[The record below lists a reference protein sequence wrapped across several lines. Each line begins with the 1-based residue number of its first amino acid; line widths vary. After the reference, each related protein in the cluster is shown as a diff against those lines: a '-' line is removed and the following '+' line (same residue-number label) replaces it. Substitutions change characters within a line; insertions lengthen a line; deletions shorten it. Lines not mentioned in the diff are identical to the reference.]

1 MKRLVFL
8 SFAMALAMAIS
19 HSCLRYEPKGSLPSS
34 DFEQGLY
41 RIECN
46 MENFKQD
53 VATKVTTT
61 LSGESLTSVWNEGD
75 VIGVFPD
82 KGGDQVSFT
91 VSGGAGTGTCLFD
104 GEGWGLLPSA
114 RYSGYYPFHTDNYGD
129 ADARKH
135 IGVSYIGQR
144 QATKDVFC
152 VGKYDYMVC
161 TNAVPSFADANEP
174 GGTCTFNFRHLGA
187 LLVLDV
193 TFPEAATLDSLELV
207 ATGNQFIRTG
217 TVDLSQ
223 EQPFVSIVPTSTGN
237 ILAMA
242 LDGMSVAAG
251 ETVRFYMMSPPA
263 NLTGNPTVKAVLTN
277 GRSMTQQL
285 ASSYELI
292 GGHAYAI
299 AATLAMQPA
308 VLNLSQTHF
317 YPNFRAGEI
326 TFRVTCDEPYT
337 IAPTVSWMTMVS
349 ETTINAQEKEYTF
362 RMTANNGTTQRP
374 GAICVTGATSGA
386 RYVNV
391 YQAGLSIPVAGEGR
405 TIYNTT
411 GNYRYRYGPSI
422 IMHDNGTIDAWFS
435 SPGNLGTRSG
445 MADVLTYRSSTDGG
459 QTWTNE
465 VLALEGTYGQND
477 AWSICDPGAAYF
489 DGYYYMAYTSTTN
502 TSSSNGLQGLE
513 NDCYIARSTSPTGPW
528 QKWSGSGWGNSPQP
542 IIEYTGPSGKW
553 GIGEPSIVV
562 KDNTIYLYY
571 TYDDGNTPLT
581 KVATADRSN
590 PNWPGS
596 LTLHGTAVDKS
607 WLAIT
612 HDGLDPNNPALAP
625 LLGMYDSCDV
635 KYVDDHGLFYAFHT
649 SWRIT
654 ALSRLSVWT
663 SVDGLTFTY
672 LGDVTGNVIIYAHNM
687 GVSGDGLGHIDL
699 SKTQYV
705 SYAYSPASV
714 SDRAH
719 GQWST
724 YWSVLT
730 YEAPVPVVPEP
741 DPGNG
746 DTPNNTPDITTGNS
760 DNTMPWGSGNEN

>member
-8 SFAMALAMAIS
+8 SFAMAIAMA
-19 HSCLRYEPKGSLPSS
+19 SCLRYEPNGSLPGPDS
-34 DFEQGLY
+34 EQGLF

-61 LSGESLTSVWNEGD
+61 LSGESLSSVWNEGD

-82 KGGDQVSFT
+82 MGGDQVTFT
-91 VSGGAGTGTCLFD
+91 VTGGAGTCTCLFD
-104 GEGWGLLPSA
+104 GDGWGLMPNA

-129 ADARKH
+129 TDARKH
-135 IGVSYIGQR
+135 IGISYVGQ
-144 QATKDVFC
+144 QQSVKDVYS

-161 TNAVPSFADANEP
+161 TNAVPSFADADDP
-174 GGTCTFNFRHLGA
+174 GTCTFNFKHLGA
-187 LLVLDV
+187 LLVLDI
-193 TFPEAATLDSLELV
+193 TFPEAATLDSLEMV
-207 ATGNQFIRTG
+207 AGDNLFIQTG

-223 EQPFVSIVPTSTGN
+223 YQAFATIAPASVGNTLALALSGMPVS
-237 ILAMA
+237 
-242 LDGMSVAAG
+242 AG
-251 ETVRFYMMSPPA
+251 ETIRFYMMAPPSCLSEA
-263 NLTGNPTVKAVLTN
+263 SAIKAVLSN
-277 GRSMTQQL
+277 GRKMTTQL
-285 ASSYELI
+285 SNAYELI

-299 AATLAMQPA
+299 AASLVMQPA
-308 VLNLSQTHF
+308 VLELSQTHF
-317 YPNFRAGEI
+317 YPSFRSTDI
-326 TFRVTCDEPYT
+326 TFRVTSDEQYT
-337 IAPTVSWMTMVS
+337 VAPTVGWLTQVS
-349 ETTINAQEKEYTF
+349 ETAINPMVKEYTF
-362 RMTANNGTTQRP
+362 RTTANRSTSQRA
-374 GAICVTGATSGA
+374 GAIRVTGATSGPI
-386 RYVNV
+386 YVNV
-391 YQAGLSIPVAGEGR
+391 YQSGLSVPVAGEGR

-411 GNYRYRYGPSI
+411 GNYKYRYGPSI
-422 IMHDNGTIDAWFS
+422 IMHDNGTIDAWFA

-445 MADVLTYRSSTDGG
+445 MADVLTYRCSTDGG
-459 QTWTNE
+459 QTWSSE
-465 VLALEGTYGQND
+465 VLALEGTYGTND

-528 QKWSGSGWGNSPQP
+528 QKWSGSGWGNNPQP

-553 GIGEPSIVV
+553 GVGEPSIVV
-562 KDNTIYLYY
+562 KDNTIYIYY
-571 TYDDGNTPLT
+571 TYDDGNSPLT

-612 HDGLDPNNPALAP
+612 HDGIDPSNPALAP
-625 LLGMYDSCDV
+625 LLGSYDSCDV
-635 KYVDDHGLFYAFHT
+635 KYVEDHGLFYAFHT

-705 SYAYSPASV
+705 SYAYSPANV

-730 YEAPVPVVPEP
+730 YEAPLPVVPDP
-741 DPGNG
+741 DPGNDNG
-746 DTPNNTPDITTGNS
+746 NNNTPDITTGDS
-760 DNTMPWGSGNEN
+760 DNPMPWGSGNDN